1 MSKSRFNLYR
11 YQLLPTDRY
20 FQGDLYGI
28 ASLEELIAKKNDIF
42 YDAVASPYAFKSTSP
57 ETSVKKLFDDGE
69 FILFQV
75 AVNRVVQIETQD
87 FDSKAVANWPKFL
100 VAIWNHPEQ
109 QTIAVQKRHVA
120 FQKPQTAVKI
130 LAKSIEGI
138 MTKHQLVMAW
148 EPIVEKQVFWNLVN
162 LHRKNIKKV
171 EFELI
176 TPNMASISKTLP
188 QDLKDLAK
196 KSNAVKSSIALESA
210 NDSALVLSESDP
222 VVSGLADYTSEGG
235 GNVSITLIGMSKKI
249 QTSATVREFEVSDAK
264 LEGDPKAIASI
275 LKSLFT

>member
-28 ASLEELIAKKNDIF
+28 TSLDELISKKNDIF
-42 YDAVASPYAFKSTSP
+42 YCAISGPYAFKSTSP
-57 ETSVKKLFDDGE
+57 ETNVQKLFDDGE

-75 AVNRVVQIETQD
+75 AVNRVVKIETQD
-87 FDSKAVANWPKFL
+87 FDSKAIENWPKFL
-100 VAIWNHPEQ
+100 VAIWNHPDRQ
-109 QTIAVQKRHVA
+109 IIAVQRRNIA
-120 FQKPQTAVKI
+120 FQKPQSVVKV
-130 LAKSIEGI
+130 LAKSIEDT

-148 EPIVEKQVFWNLVN
+148 EPIVERRVFWNLVN
-162 LHRKNIKKV
+162 LHQKNIKKV

-196 KSNAVKSSIALESA
+196 KSNAVKSSVSLESA
-210 NDSALVLSESDP
+210 SDSALVLSESDP
-222 VVSGLADYTSEGG
+222 VVRSLADYTSEGG
-235 GNVSITLIGMSKKI
+235 GNVSITLIGMKKKI
-249 QTSATVREFEVSDAK
+249 HTSATVREFEVSDAK
-264 LEGDPKAIASI
+264 LEGDPQAIASI
-275 LKSLFT
+275 LKSLLE